1 MGRLGFSYIGAVWL
15 AMLLVPNLLWAR
27 HMPQG
32 CTAQRENRALVL
44 LERLGQAAV
53 TCCALVFS
61 DFNLGPWSPWSLWL
75 AGSLLLLL
83 LYELWWLRYL
93 RSPRQPED
101 LYRSLL
107 GVPLPGAVLPVAA
120 FLLLGLYGR
129 VLWMLLAAA
138 LLGVG
143 HIGVHWGH
151 RQTLRAHKNTPGHSR
166 P

>member
-32 CTAQRENRALVL
+32 CTAQGENRALVL

-53 TCCALVFS
+53 TCCALVFT
-61 DFNLGPWSPWSLWL
+61 DFNLRPWSPWSLWL

-151 RQTLRAHKNTPGHSR
+151 RQTLRAHKNTPGQNR